1 MSYAEPA
8 IGALLVLMT
17 SCAEPKNIDPGA
29 VIQPELFTQAASI
42 ALQGA
47 EVRAADAPAAPFPAG
62 VADEIRP
69 LAIEGLT
76 ALLGP
81 SANLGKDSTGLQ
93 AQSRDYL
100 VDAALLADDAAVRT
114 FFSGLLGSVAFY
126 IHQQLLPLK
135 GPDDADYEVRVLQ
148 SSRPHSESSARLH
161 AQYKVPGH
169 TGGYEFLLMQQTE
182 GDQLRIRCYHYW
194 LTR

>member
-1 MSYAEPA
+1 MSNAERA
-8 IGALLVLMT
+8 IGALLVLMA
-17 SCAEPKNIDPGA
+17 SCAEPKNSGPGA

-47 EVRAADAPAAPFPAG
+47 EVRAADAPAASARAG
-62 VADEIRP
+62 FADEIRP

-76 ALLGP
+76 GLLSP
-81 SANLGKDSTGLQ
+81 SADLGTDSGVLQ
-93 AQSRDYL
+93 AQRRDYL

-126 IHQQLLPLK
+126 IHQQLHPLK
-135 GPDDADYEVRVLQ
+135 GPSDADNEVCVLQ
-148 SSRPHSESSARLH
+148 SSQPHSESSARLH